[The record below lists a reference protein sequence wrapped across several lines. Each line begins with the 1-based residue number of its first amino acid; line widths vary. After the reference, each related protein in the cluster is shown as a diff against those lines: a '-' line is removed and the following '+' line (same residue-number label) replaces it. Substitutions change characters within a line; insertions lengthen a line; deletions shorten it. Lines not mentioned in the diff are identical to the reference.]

1 MTRRSAIVCA
11 AVIAAI
17 VSFGCAAAEAPK
29 PAAVE
34 REFEVGP
41 HRVRVVPPAG
51 WDVFDQGLQKRF
63 RKAEAEVI
71 LRDLGRVDPPLP
83 DLNSIVD
90 WGLKGLDHDGRRDV
104 KSRRVLAVDGR
115 EAQDV
120 ETWNRLSHTWPQRFL
135 FVSNGGH
142 LLALYTPR
150 LADAETVKAYETIR
164 DSLHFLTTGADS
176 GRR

>member
-1 MTRRSAIVCA
+1 MTRRSAAVCA
-11 AVIAAI
+11 VAIAAV
-17 VSFGCAAAEAPK
+17 VSFGCTPAESPK
-29 PAAVE
+29 PADVE

-41 HRVRVVPPAG
+41 HRVRLMPPDG

-71 LRDLGRVDPPLP
+71 LRDLGSVDPLLP
-83 DLNSIVD
+83 DMNARAD
-90 WGLKGLDHDGRRDV
+90 WGLKELDHDGRRDV

-115 EAQDV
+115 EAMDV

-135 FVSNGGH
+135 LVLNGDH